1 MSQQPDGQS
10 CRQAQELNA
19 QASCHFSIFWALS
32 HCPSQLWHDTCTHAI
47 DNLPVLSHF
56 WMGHRTT
63 EIVWL
68 HGALQVFARMEA
80 YLEALIEATQVPEHD
95 S

>member
-1 MSQQPDGQS
+1 
-10 CRQAQELNA
+10 
-19 QASCHFSIFWALS
+19 
-32 HCPSQLWHDTCTHAI
+32 
-47 DNLPVLSHF
+47 
-56 WMGHRTT
+56 MGHRTT